1 MMKRNRPS
9 NDTDRHHG
17 EIRGDKKEEIIV
29 ERSSLR
35 ISAGVTIK
43 CFAHSSCGVADPV
56 DGVMCNFSNQ
66 GCCIETSCAFEAGTI
81 LLVRVE
87 KYGCTPSSMTD
98 VLLPRSICL
107 AEVKWRR
114 RLIDKNAI
122 RFGMGLR
129 FLE

>member
-1 MMKRNRPS
+1 MMKGNRPPD
-9 NDTDRHHG
+9 DTDKHHG
-17 EIRGDKKEEIIV
+17 EIRRDKKEEIIV

-35 ISAGVTIK
+35 ISAEVTIK
-43 CFAHSSCGVADPV
+43 CFAHSSCGVVDPV

-87 KYGCTPSSMTD
+87 KYGCTPSS
-98 VLLPRSICL
+98 VPEAKQPRSICL

-114 RLIDKNAI
+114 RIVEKNVI
-122 RFGMGLR
+122 RFGMGLIY
-129 FLE
+129 LE